1 MVNDYI
7 VLQVRLSSKRLP
19 NKLLLPLKGTSIF
32 EHVLIRLKMV
42 KTVSGLV
49 IATTAG
55 TEQLIR
61 DIAHK
66 YGTFILI
73 GKEDDVLSRFTN
85 AVKKYNMR
93 NVVRAT
99 GDNPLVDIE
108 YIDKALMLHRRKN
121 ADLTT
126 YPLLPYGTGVEVI
139 RGDVLIKIDNL
150 TSDPASETSSDPY
163 EREHITQYIY
173 RHEDVF
179 NIVRGTPD
187 NLVSRPDIRLTVDTR
202 DDYTRMVD
210 IYENIYDGMPI
221 KLTDVIAYI
230 DRIRI

>member
-32 EHVLIRLKMV
+32 EHILMRLKMV

-49 IATTAG
+49 VATTAG

-73 GKEDDVLSRFTN
+73 GKEDDVLSRFIN

-126 YPLLPYGTGVEVI
+126 YSLLPYGTGVEVI

-150 TSDPASETSSDPY
+150 TSDPY

-173 RHEDVF
+173 RHKDAF

-210 IYENIYDGMPI
+210 IYENIYDDMPI

>member
-19 NKLLLPLKGTSIF
+19 NKLLLPLKGISIF
-32 EHVLIRLKMV
+32 EHILMRLKMV

-49 IATTAG
+49 VATTAG

-73 GKEDDVLSRFTN
+73 GKEDDVLSRFIN

-126 YPLLPYGTGVEVI
+126 YSLLPYGTGVEVI

-150 TSDPASETSSDPY
+150 TSDPY

-173 RHEDVF
+173 RHKDAF

-202 DDYTRMVD
+202 DDYTRMVN
-210 IYENIYDGMPI
+210 IYENIYDDMPI

>member
-32 EHVLIRLKMV
+32 EHILMRLKMV

-49 IATTAG
+49 VATTAG
-55 TEQLIR
+55 TEQQIR

-230 DRIRI
+230 DRIRK

>member
-32 EHVLIRLKMV
+32 EHILMRLKMV

-49 IATTAG
+49 VATTAG

-73 GKEDDVLSRFTN
+73 GKEDDVLSRFIN

-126 YPLLPYGTGVEVI
+126 YSLLPYGTGVEVI

-150 TSDPASETSSDPY
+150 TSDPY

-173 RHEDVF
+173 RHKDAF

-202 DDYTRMVD
+202 DDYTRMVN
-210 IYENIYDGMPI
+210 IYENIYDDMPI

>member
-19 NKLLLPLKGTSIF
+19 NKLLLPLKGISIF
-32 EHVLIRLKMV
+32 EHILMRLKMV

-49 IATTAG
+49 VATTAG

-73 GKEDDVLSRFTN
+73 GKEDDVLSRFIN

-150 TSDPASETSSDPY
+150 TSDPASEPY

-173 RHEDVF
+173 RHKDAF

-210 IYENIYDGMPI
+210 IYENIYDDMPI

>member
-19 NKLLLPLKGTSIF
+19 NKLLLPLKGISIF
-32 EHVLIRLKMV
+32 EHILMRLKMV

-49 IATTAG
+49 VATTAG

-73 GKEDDVLSRFTN
+73 GKEDDVLSRFIN

-126 YPLLPYGTGVEVI
+126 YSLLPYGTGVEVI

-150 TSDPASETSSDPY
+150 TSDPY

-173 RHEDVF
+173 RHKDAF

-202 DDYTRMVD
+202 DDYTRMVN
-210 IYENIYDGMPI
+210 IYENIYNDMPI

>member
-7 VLQVRLSSKRLP
+7 VMQVRLSSKRLP
-19 NKLLLPLKGTSIF
+19 NKLLLSLKGTSIF
-32 EHVLIRLKMV
+32 EHILIRLKMV

-49 IATTAG
+49 VATTAG

-73 GKEDDVLSRFTN
+73 GKEDDVLSRFSN

-150 TSDPASETSSDPY
+150 TSDPY

-173 RHEDVF
+173 RHKDAF

-210 IYENIYDGMPI
+210 IYENIYDDMPI